1 MRETLVD
8 RYDEGQHIR
17 RVEFQMKTDE
27 LDRQHESFELKWDGE
42 RDVDAYKRQMAKERY
57 ECLSVRN
64 VDGCR
69 ILSL

>member
-8 RYDEGQHIR
+8 RNDEGQRIR

-42 RDVDAYKRQMAKERY
+42 RDVDAYKRQMAKEQY
-57 ECLSVRN
+57 ESLSVRN